1 MNLRGSVIPIID
13 LANKLGMKSTEPTPR
28 SAIVVAEV
36 HCVTM
41 GLVVDRVSD
50 ILTIPENLLQP
61 VPEISISLGMRYADG
76 IIGSDSLL
84 MNSGRQ
90 LALVLQKESAPW
102 FIRFAP
108 LHSCLEALSS
118 MRQLL
123 LVTR

>member
-1 MNLRGSVIPIID
+1 MPDKPWDFSGGLTNRHLADNLV
-13 LANKLGMKSTEPTPR
+13 LAWPAP
-28 SAIVVAEV
+28 
-36 HCVTM
+36 
-41 GLVVDRVSD
+41 
-50 ILTIPENLLQP
+50 NLLDLPQHGL
-61 VPEISISLGMRYADG
+61 ERRQRDFCLGSLVLCQSAWNV
-76 IIGSDSLL
+76 GSDSLL